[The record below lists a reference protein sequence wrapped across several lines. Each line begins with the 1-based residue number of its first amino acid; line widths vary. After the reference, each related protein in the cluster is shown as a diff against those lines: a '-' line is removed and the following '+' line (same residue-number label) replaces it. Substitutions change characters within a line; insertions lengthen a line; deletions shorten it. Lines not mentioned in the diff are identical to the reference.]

1 MARQA
6 RIVLPNTDHHIS
18 QRGIEGARIFFQK
31 SDYQLYLDL
40 LQQQCTHHKIS
51 VSSYCLLPNQIHLT
65 AKPERT
71 ELLSRAI
78 GETNRRYTRE
88 VNSREN
94 REGNLFQNRFF
105 SYPIDKPSFLRAI
118 RFIETMPITLGIAP
132 APENY
137 LWSSAKSR
145 IKLTNNS
152 LLNNDGVTLNSIHNW
167 ADYLSRPMD
176 MDELKTIQTH
186 LQTGRPRGTD
196 MFLDNVENYI
206 GRSVRP
212 KKRGRK
218 PIKNNK
224 KQLRNTLSLGN
235 DYPPNMTEKLH
246 PLRYFYT

>member
-40 LQQQCTHHKIS
+40 LQEQCAHYNIA

-65 AKPERT
+65 VKPAARE
-71 ELLSRAI
+71 ENLSRSI

-88 VNSREN
+88 VNSRES

-105 SYPIDKPSFLRAI
+105 SYAMDKPSFLRAI
-118 RFIETMPITLGIAP
+118 RFIETMPITMGIAP

-137 LWSSAKSR
+137 LWSSAKAR
-145 IKLTNNS
+145 IKLTNNP
-152 LLNNDGVTLNSIHNW
+152 LINDDGVTLNSIHNW
-167 ADYLSRPMD
+167 SDYLARPMD
-176 MDELKTIQTH
+176 MSELKSIQTH
-186 LQTGRPRGTD
+186 LQTGRPRGSE
-196 MFLDNVENYI
+196 MFLDNVENYV
-206 GRSVRP
+206 GRTVRP

-218 PIKNNK
+218 PASH
-224 KQLRNTLSLGN
+224 T
-235 DYPPNMTEKLH
+235 TEQAA
-246 PLRYFYT
+246 